1 MRPTSARYRW
11 IIACSAPGDSGS
23 RVLDGGGSVG
33 STTPSGVDRSTAML
47 LCNLALLSRAHCH
60 PELALVIPSLRGI
73 SCSHPE
79 LCPRHPELCPCHPE
93 LCPFYPE
100 LCPCHP
106 ELCP

>member
-47 LCNLALLSRAHCH
+47 LCNLALLSRAQCH
-60 PELALVIPSLRGI
+60 PELALVIRA
-73 SCSHPE
+73 
-79 LCPRHPELCPCHPE
+79 CPCHPELCPCHPE
-93 LCPFYPE
+93 LARDLMLSSRSCEATRPR
-100 LCPCHP
+100 
-106 ELCP
+106 